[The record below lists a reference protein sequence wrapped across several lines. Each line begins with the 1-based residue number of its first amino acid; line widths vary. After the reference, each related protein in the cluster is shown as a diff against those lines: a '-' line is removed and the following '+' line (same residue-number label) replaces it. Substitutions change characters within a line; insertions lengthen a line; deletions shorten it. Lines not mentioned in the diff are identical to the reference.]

1 MPRTIIVVPC
11 YNEAARLDLQAFR
24 RFAADHSDILFLFV
38 NDGSRDNTLEIIR
51 GLERES
57 PQAFMAYSLARNGG
71 KAEAV
76 RSGVMEG
83 LKFEP
88 DHIAFWDADLATPL
102 DSIHDFIQVME
113 SRPDIQLV
121 MGSRVDLLGRQ
132 IERRPLR
139 HYLGRIAATLAS
151 LALGLSVYD
160 TQCGAKMFRANRETA
175 EIFGTPFMT
184 HWIFDIELLA
194 RMIAHRRR
202 TSLPPIENAVYELP
216 LAIWR
221 DVRGSN
227 IRLSDFLRSF
237 FELRIIRKV
246 RRGRSER

>member
-1 MPRTIIVVPC
+1 MSLTIVVVPC

-24 RFAADHSDILFLFV
+24 DFVTDRSDIRFLFV

-51 GLERES
+51 GLEKEN
-57 PQAFMAYSLARNGG
+57 PHAFIVHSLKRNSG

-76 RSGVMEG
+76 RTGVMEG
-83 LKFEP
+83 LKLQP
-88 DHIAFWDADLATPL
+88 DHIAYWDADLATPL
-102 DSIHDFIQVME
+102 ESIPLFIEVLE

-121 MGSRVDLLGRQ
+121 MGSRVNLLGRQ

-151 LALGLSVYD
+151 LTLGLSVYD
-160 TQCGAKMFRANRETA
+160 TQCGAKMFRANPET
-175 EIFGTPFMT
+175 EELFGNPFLT
-184 HWIFDIELLA
+184 RWIFDIELLA
-194 RMIAHRRR
+194 RMSAYRRR
-202 TSLPPIENAVYELP
+202 KELPPVESAVYELP
-216 LAIWR
+216 LDIWR

-227 IRLSDFLRSF
+227 IRMSDFLKSF

-246 RRGRSER
+246 RKGG